1 MKIFNSHRLNT
12 LILALGVFFASFAQ
26 NTEVGSRLNSAKAL
40 HDIYRQQA
48 SAGMGESTYQA
59 AYNAAK
65 EYIAAIDEFRATDP
79 EFGECKQA
87 LMELFPKLGD
97 GAYFYAS
104 KSNQE
109 EVLKFACAYVDVS
122 ILPCMSN
129 EGLKNSHTYGT
140 LANLA
145 ATNLY
150 NRRKYDQSIS
160 YFQAYLESN
169 EETAREN
176 AFEGLARCYFEQQ
189 KYAMAASIANQGSK
203 IFPNNLNLLLI
214 GIESAGYNGND
225 PEMEQMLTLALQ
237 LKPEH
242 CGLLEYQGKL
252 YERMKRYEDAAKS
265 FDKIVTIK
273 GPTIDYL
280 THLGFDLYNAATINY
295 IRSRQSGDDGEQAKA
310 RQLYSEAAPHLQTVL
325 INIPTAANVARAL
338 AFCHS
343 VNNDGTRLQEA
354 NRALQSMNVSTV
366 ELNALPT
373 LVQNYAPSLI
383 IEQNAAATAQIAAG
397 EKENIISDV
406 DIDIP
411 ETGIKNDR
419 LLVLI
424 IANENYD
431 HGIAPVE
438 FARRDGE
445 AFRNYSEKV
454 LGADPDHIFCV
465 YDASKSRMEYEL
477 KRIKDLVNIDHN
489 FNVIFYYAGHGM
501 PDLLD
506 NKSSY
511 LVPTDMPARN
521 NDEMIS
527 LNKIYDDF
535 DDMNAKS
542 VTVFL
547 DACFSGNGRNGNALY
562 SARYVAYDAAEQE
575 AKGNTVV
582 FSAGNGQQVAN
593 PYKEKGHGFFTYHL
607 LKALKDTQGA
617 IQLSDLGETVRKNVS
632 IDVKSK
638 LHGDQTPTVSASA
651 ALGTSWQTRKLTDL

>member
-242 CGLLEYQGKL
+242 CGLRE
-252 YERMKRYEDAAKS
+252 
-265 FDKIVTIK
+265 
-273 GPTIDYL
+273 
-280 THLGFDLYNAATINY
+280 
-295 IRSRQSGDDGEQAKA
+295 
-310 RQLYSEAAPHLQTVL
+310 
-325 INIPTAANVARAL
+325 
-338 AFCHS
+338 
-343 VNNDGTRLQEA
+343 
-354 NRALQSMNVSTV
+354 
-366 ELNALPT
+366 
-373 LVQNYAPSLI
+373 
-383 IEQNAAATAQIAAG
+383 
-397 EKENIISDV
+397 
-406 DIDIP
+406 
-411 ETGIKNDR
+411 
-419 LLVLI
+419 
-424 IANENYD
+424 
-431 HGIAPVE
+431 
-438 FARRDGE
+438 
-445 AFRNYSEKV
+445 
-454 LGADPDHIFCV
+454 
-465 YDASKSRMEYEL
+465 
-477 KRIKDLVNIDHN
+477 
-489 FNVIFYYAGHGM
+489 
-501 PDLLD
+501 
-506 NKSSY
+506 
-511 LVPTDMPARN
+511 
-521 NDEMIS
+521 
-527 LNKIYDDF
+527 
-535 DDMNAKS
+535 
-542 VTVFL
+542 
-547 DACFSGNGRNGNALY
+547 
-562 SARYVAYDAAEQE
+562 
-575 AKGNTVV
+575 
-582 FSAGNGQQVAN
+582 
-593 PYKEKGHGFFTYHL
+593 
-607 LKALKDTQGA
+607 
-617 IQLSDLGETVRKNVS
+617 
-632 IDVKSK
+632 
-638 LHGDQTPTVSASA
+638 
-651 ALGTSWQTRKLTDL
+651 